1 MTVAGIELN
10 IEVADSPKGK
20 LAVARFVENNPVA
33 GSSPEQKLAVAGF
46 VEDNP
51 AACPGAGHHDTGLEW
66 CTQHHIERERVDIGR
81 VVVDVGGTLEH
92 TRIADPEVQ
101 QQEPHNQADDRLVLE
116 QERRPGHQRTAGPVG
131 YSWMRRCT
139 GPLPALRGIMNTNQA
154 T

>member
-1 MTVAGIELN
+1 
-10 IEVADSPKGK
+10 
-20 LAVARFVENNPVA
+20 
-33 GSSPEQKLAVAGF
+33 
-46 VEDNP
+46 
-51 AACPGAGHHDTGLEW
+51 LEW